1 MPKKS
6 FMKRILLFVL
16 LLFLCV
22 DVSAQLTSSSMRG
35 VVRSLDGEH
44 LVGATI
50 ELKNSKTGTS
60 YYAVSGADG
69 RFSIHGVRPG
79 DGYNLTVEYIGYDT
93 FQHSGIVLRLGE
105 NVREDIA
112 LAEQATSLGEVIVS
126 ATPARYSGVT
136 ESFDEQ
142 LLTSLPTVSRSLY
155 DVVRLAPQVVVTKT
169 GGMSYGGVANRYNS
183 FRVNGM
189 ANNDMYGLSSSGT
202 NGGLANAN
210 PVSLDAISQIEVA
223 IAPFD
228 VRMSGFGGGE
238 INAVTKSGTN
248 EFAGSAYTYYNNQD
262 MYGSTAGR
270 DVDVREKLDDQTT
283 QIFGLTFGGPI
294 LKDKLFFF
302 VSAEY
307 NREVSPSS
315 YYAGFDGVLLNEAEL
330 KRISDRYQQLT
341 GYDGGGIGRRDVNQ
355 RAVSVLA
362 TMDWHINSNNRLSL
376 SYSLLNA
383 RAEEYANSLTSF
395 TFCGSGYANYS
406 TAHYVA
412 ATLESRLAENVHNT
426 LRIGYSRVGDGRDAD
441 KVGDYPSVIIKNAGE
456 GEMMTINIGNNRY
469 AGINALKQ
477 NVIIFS
483 EDLMWDYSA
492 HSFTFGMHHE
502 FYNIHNRY
510 LANSYGTYTYN
521 SISDFERD
529 MAAMYEYN
537 YTDPNV
543 TGTTTWGP
551 RFRAAELNLYAQDNW
566 DLGRGLLLTYG
577 VRATLPLIFN
587 TPTPN
592 EDFNGGEIAS
602 RYNVRIG
609 DVPRAHL
616 LLSPRVGLSWRK
628 YFDNG
633 TFKAEG
639 GAGIF
644 TGRVPFVW
652 VVNNYSNTGVEQKGL
667 RLIGREENGQIVETA
682 APFTSTPSPTTL
694 SNTSF
699 MLNAMDSDFRY
710 PQNLK
715 VSAVGEYTWNNG
727 WMVRA
732 EALYT
737 KALHNVRF
745 RNLAVERTSE
755 TIASIPAEGGL
766 PEAGHYPVFERITDD
781 YSAIYYMEN
790 TSRGYSYSLAGSVSK
805 FFPFGLSIAASYA
818 YSRSYSVCDVP
829 STSSSTNW
837 SRGYAVDLNGEEL
850 AISAYDIPH
859 KISAVATYRKRY
871 SRLFDVTASL
881 VYQMMS
887 GQRYSLCVGETVDFN
902 GDGIF
907 GSSLMYIPTEEE
919 LYRMK
924 FADNLSKDKFNEFIL
939 ADDYLRSHR
948 GEFSERNAMQA
959 PFEHQLD
966 LHLAHGFY
974 FGVNTERRIELSLD
988 IMNFGNL
995 LCRHWGSYYNVSG
1008 WRQQPVK
1015 IVRVEEGVPVYQYS
1029 NAALTPNDLLSRWN
1043 MQIGVRVIF

>member
-1 MPKKS
+1 
-6 FMKRILLFVL
+6 MKRILLFVL
-16 LLFLCV
+16 LLLLCV
-22 DVSAQLTSSSMRG
+22 DVSAQLTSSSIRG
-35 VVRSLDGEH
+35 VVKSSDGEH
-44 LVGATI
+44 LVGAII
-50 ELKNSKTGTS
+50 ELNNSKTGTS

-79 DGYNLTVEYIGYDT
+79 DGYNLSAEYIGYDT
-93 FQHSGIVLRLGE
+93 YQHSGIVLRLGE
-105 NVREDIA
+105 NVREDIT
-112 LAEQATSLGEVIVS
+112 LTEQATSLVEVVVS
-126 ATPARYSGVT
+126 ATPTRHSGVT

-142 LLTSLPTVSRSLY
+142 LLTALPTVSRSLY
-155 DVVRLAPQVVVTKT
+155 DVVRLAPQVVATKT

-248 EFAGSAYTYYNNQD
+248 EFTGSAYTYYNNQD

-307 NREVSPSS
+307 NRELSPSS
-315 YYAGFDGVLLNEAEL
+315 YYAGFDGVLLDVAEL

-341 GYDGGGIGRRDVNQ
+341 GYDGGGVGRRDVKQ

-376 SYSLLNA
+376 SYSLLDA

-395 TFCGSGYANYS
+395 TYCGSGYANYS

-412 ATLESRLAENVHNT
+412 ATLESRLAENIHNT
-426 LRIGYSRVGDGRDAD
+426 LRVGYSRVGDGRDAD
-441 KVGDYPSVIIKNAGE
+441 KAGDYPSVIIKNAGA
-456 GEMMTINIGNNRY
+456 GERMTINIGNNRY

-483 EDLMWDYSA
+483 DDLMWDHA
-492 HSFTFGMHHE
+492 THSFTFGMHHE
-502 FYNIHNRY
+502 FYDIHNRY
-510 LANSYGTYTYN
+510 LANAYGTYTYN

-566 DLGRGLLLTYG
+566 DLGRGLSLTYG

-592 EDFNGGEIAS
+592 EEFNRGEIAS

-628 YFDNG
+628 HFDNG
-633 TFKAEG
+633 TLKAEG
-639 GAGIF
+639 GVGIF
-644 TGRVPFVW
+644 TGQVPFVW

-745 RNLAVERTSE
+745 RNLAVERTSYS
-755 TIASIPAEGGL
+755 IAAVPAEGVL
-766 PEAGHYPVFERITDD
+766 PEAGQYPLFERITDD

-859 KISAVATYRKRY
+859 KLSAVATYRKRY

-919 LYRMK
+919 LSRMR
-924 FADNLSKDKFNEFIL
+924 FADNISKEKFNEFIL
-939 ADDYLRSHR
+939 SDDYLRSHR

-959 PFEHQLD
+959 PFEHRLD

-1015 IVRVEEGVPVYQYS
+1015 VVRVEDGVPVYQYS